1 MVCSVMWYD
10 SDSHYTWLVNN
21 FYFSFYPGGHCP
33 LAPHGVQTLF
43 SSKWGLAVEVLQRV
57 HSPYD
62 LAVYGW
68 LGS

>member
-10 SDSHYTWLVNN
+10 SDNHYTWLVNN
-21 FYFSFYPGGHCP
+21 LCFSFYLGGSRP
-33 LAPHGVQTLF
+33 LTPQGVHTLF
-43 SSKWGLAVEVLQRV
+43 SSKWRLAVEVLQGV